1 MIVREIRAE
10 DNAAVAA
17 IIRESLA
24 AHDLAVPGSAYFDPE
39 LDDLHGHYRGLRHAR
54 YWMAEMGGEVVGGIG
69 IAPFDDADTVCE
81 LQKLYLRPDVQG
93 RGLSRRLM
101 DTALA
106 FAAEHYRHCYLETM
120 HRLEAACVLYRKY
133 GFEPLSE
140 PLPGSGHSAMDA
152 WYLKHLP

>member
-17 IIRESLA
+17 IIRDSLV

-54 YWMAEMGGEVVGGIG
+54 YWVAEVDGEVVGGVG
-69 IAPFDDADTVCE
+69 IAPCDGAGAVCE

-93 RGLSRRLM
+93 RGLSRTLM
-101 DTALA
+101 DVALA
-106 FAAEHYRHCYLETM
+106 FAAEHYRRCYLETM
-120 HRLEAACVLYRKY
+120 RRLESACVLYEKY
-133 GFEPLSE
+133 GFESLPG

-152 WYLKHLP
+152 WYFKRLP

>member
-17 IIRESLA
+17 IIRDSLV
-24 AHDLAVPGSAYFDPE
+24 AHDLAIPGSAYADPE
-39 LDDLHGHYRGLRHAR
+39 LDDLHGHYRRSCHAR
-54 YWMAEMGGEVVGGIG
+54 YWVAEVAGEVVGGVG
-69 IAPFDDADTVCE
+69 IAPFTGAGAVCE

-93 RGLSRRLM
+93 RGLGRKLM
-101 DTALA
+101 ATALA

-120 HRLEAACVLYRKY
+120 HRLKAACVLYGKY
-133 GFEPLSE
+133 GFESLPE